1 MGFCSEEVHKRF
13 LRACPSIEKYVVD
26 SGIQLIKF
34 RLNKICT
41 RSKKTVL
48 NQSSE
53 SSEPGKLESCES
65 KFYLIGCPTNIPQ

>member
-1 MGFCSEEVHKRF
+1 MGFCSEEAHKRF

-48 NQSSE
+48 KSE
-53 SSEPGKLESCES
+53 QRI
-65 KFYLIGCPTNIPQ
+65 F